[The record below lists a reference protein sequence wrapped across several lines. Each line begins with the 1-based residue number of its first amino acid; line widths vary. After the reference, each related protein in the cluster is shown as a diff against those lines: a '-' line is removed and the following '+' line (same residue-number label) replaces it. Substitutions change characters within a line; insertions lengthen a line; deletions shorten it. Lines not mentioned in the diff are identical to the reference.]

1 MYAIVGDSAAP
12 GGQLWSLVV
21 LTVAANFGGWIISL
35 TTLPRLIGMLFTGI
49 LLQVC
54 LLKSS
59 DMASS
64 DSISII
70 LLQNIGWVTIDDIEP
85 VTAELRRIALTI
97 ILVRAGL
104 EMDPVAFK
112 KIYKTILKLA
122 IVPWI
127 VEAALV
133 VVMGHYLLGLP
144 WLWACLMGTI
154 FAAVSP
160 AVVVACL
167 YRLRIKGYGVVK
179 GIPTLIIAVS
189 GIDDALSVAVFGILS
204 SLMFAEGGGLAFQ
217 ISQAPVCIFGGLGF
231 GVLWGCLSRIVPEK
245 GDEYVVPIRTLM
257 LFGGGLLA
265 IYGSEE
271 LHYEGAGPL
280 GCVFAA
286 FTSSYFWCRQGWDLE
301 DNPVATA
308 FEIFWMIFEPILFGV
323 TGATVK
329 IDLLDPEM
337 VKFCLIILFTGVIVR
352 ILSTIAISFGDKL
365 NWKERVFVSLSW
377 MSKATVQAALGPVAL
392 RHILKKDKN
401 EEDFDK
407 LKYYADAVLVICI
420 LSIVV
425 TAPIGA
431 ILISLTGTKLLK
443 KTKQP
448 VNTEGT

>member
-1 MYAIVGDSAAP
+1 
-12 GGQLWSLVV
+12 
-21 LTVAANFGGWIISL
+21 
-35 TTLPRLIGMLFTGI
+35 
-49 LLQVC
+49 
-54 LLKSS
+54 
-59 DMASS
+59 
-64 DSISII
+64 
-70 LLQNIGWVTIDDIEP
+70 
-85 VTAELRRIALTI
+85 
-97 ILVRAGL
+97 
-104 EMDPVAFK
+104 MDPAAFK

-122 IVPWI
+122 IVPWFI
-127 VEAALV
+127 EAALV
-133 VVMGHYLLGLP
+133 VVMAHYLLNLP
-144 WLWACLMGTI
+144 WLWSCLMGTI

-167 YRLRIKGYGVVK
+167 YRLRVKGYGVVK

-204 SLMFAEGGGLAFQ
+204 SLMFTESSLAFQ

-231 GVLWGCLSRIVPEK
+231 GVLWGYLSRIVPEK

-286 FTSSYFWCRQGWDLE
+286 FTSSYFFCKQGWDLE
-301 DNPVATA
+301 DNPVSTA

-329 IDLLDPEM
+329 INLLDPEM
-337 VKFCLIILFTGVIVR
+337 VKFCIIILIAGVVLR
-352 ILSTIAISFGDKL
+352 ILSTIFISFGDKL
-365 NWKERVFVSLSW
+365 NWKERVFVSLAW

-392 RHILKKDKN
+392 RHVMKN
-401 EEDFDK
+401 PESEEFET

-431 ILISLTGTKLLK
+431 ILISITGTKLLK

-448 VNTEGT
+448 VNTEGTYIHAYLYNNKC